1 MGNDHR
7 KKGGGGWLVNLAIL
21 LLAAVAITGICLLGQ
36 YGWRLHTAGQRFERL
51 AAQFDIAETKNAGQE
66 EGAAQ
71 RLLRLREINEDL
83 AGWVY
88 IEDTDINYPVMYLS
102 GDSSLYLHR
111 DFEKKKSPS
120 GTPFLDGTCSLT
132 PPSDNLIV
140 YGHHMKDGSMFA
152 GLLHYEEKA
161 FWEAHPAI
169 LFHTIAEGRQI
180 YEVMSAF
187 AVDMAQ
193 EGEVL
198 YYMSD
203 FTDSGQ
209 FSSWYEEVK
218 ARSLYDTGVTA
229 DYSDSFLTLST
240 CAYHTYDGRFL
251 VVAKKK
257 RL

>member
-7 KKGGGGWLVNLAIL
+7 RKKRGAQLADLAIL
-21 LLAAVAITGICLLGQ
+21 LLAAVALTGICLLGR

-51 AAQFDIAETKNAGQE
+51 AAQLDIAGTESAGQE

-88 IEDTDINYPVMYLS
+88 IEDTDINYPVMYLP
-102 GDSSLYLHR
+102 GDSSYYLHR
-111 DFEKKKSPS
+111 DFEKKKSSS
-120 GTPFLDGTCSLT
+120 GTPFLDGACSLT

-161 FWEAHPAI
+161 FWKGHSDI
-169 LFHTIAEGRQI
+169 LFHTIAEGRQT
-180 YEVMSAF
+180 YEIMSAF
-187 AVDMAQ
+187 AVDMEQ
-193 EGEVL
+193 EKETLFYRNG
-198 YYMSD
+198 
-203 FTDSGQ
+203 FADSGQ
-209 FSSWYEEVK
+209 FSSWYEDVK
-218 ARSLYDTGVTA
+218 GRSLYDTGVTA
-229 DYSDSFLTLST
+229 DYGDSFLTLST

>member
-1 MGNDHR
+1 MGSDHR
-7 KKGGGGWLVNLAIL
+7 KKRGGGRLVNLVIL
-21 LLAAVAITGICLLGQ
+21 LLAVVALTGICLLGQ
-36 YGWRLHTAGQRFERL
+36 YGWRLHTAGRRFERL
-51 AAQFDIAETKNAGQE
+51 AAQLDIAGTESAGQE

-71 RLLRLREINEDL
+71 RLLRLQEINEDL

-88 IEDTDINYPVMYLS
+88 IEDTDINYPVMYLQ

-111 DFEKKKSPS
+111 DFEKKKSSS
-120 GTPFLDGTCSLT
+120 GTPFLDGACSLT

-152 GLLHYEEKA
+152 GLLYYEEKA
-161 FWEAHPAI
+161 FREEHPDI
-169 LFHTIAEGRQI
+169 LLHTIAEGRQT

-187 AVDMAQ
+187 TVDMKQ
-193 EGEVL
+193 EKEAL
-198 YYMSD
+198 FYMSG

-209 FSSWYEEVK
+209 FSSWYEDVK
-218 ARSLYDTGVTA
+218 ARSFYDTGVTA
-229 DYSDSFLTLST
+229 DYGDSFLTLST